1 MLARNI
7 SIFYKAFFK
16 EKSIQEQVYT
26 VIQAAIKWFF
36 FVFILKLV
44 KSGYVI
50 LVAMVMLSFS
60 IRKGYVYEVL
70 SVFIDPCVIF
80 RVMNICVICN

>member
-26 VIQAAIKWFF
+26 VIQAAIKCFF
-36 FVFILKLV
+36 FSFYFEVGQIWICYSCCNGHVKL
-44 KSGYVI
+44 
-50 LVAMVMLSFS
+50 F
-60 IRKGYVYEVL
+60 
-70 SVFIDPCVIF
+70 
-80 RVMNICVICN
+80 N